1 MRLILIRHAEAIANL
16 QGINAVKD
24 ACRGLTKQGIQ
35 QAEHLVE
42 RLRASGELSDCQV
55 FLTSPVPRARQTA
68 AILASA
74 LPVKTCIEEVSLS
87 EVNPGEAE
95 GMTDQ
100 EILEKYG
107 DFYQGGKP
115 PGGENLADFVSRV
128 QTLLGRLP
136 DQYPDKTVVAIT
148 HAGFLIATVAILFSL
163 HDHDWAPTG
172 ITEIHWQDGQW
183 QLVRQ
188 NDWTHLHGAPKE
200 NISQD

>member
-1 MRLILIRHAEAIANL
+1 MRLILIRHAEAVANL
-16 QGINAVKD
+16 QCINAVKD
-24 ACRGLTKQGIQ
+24 ACRGLTELGIQ
-35 QAEHLVE
+35 QAEHLAE

-55 FLTSPVPRARQTA
+55 FLTSPVPRTKQTA

-74 LPVKTCIEEVSLS
+74 LPVKTYIEEVSLS

-128 QTLLGRLP
+128 QTLLEHLP
-136 DQYPDKTVVAIT
+136 SQYPDKTVVAVT
-148 HAGFLIATVAILFSL
+148 HYGFIQAALWVLFSL
-163 HDHDWAPTG
+163 PATDQAPTS
-172 ITEIHWQDGQW
+172 ITEILWQDGIW
-183 QLVRQ
+183 QLVRM
-188 NDWTHLHGAPKE
+188 NDKTHLEQA
-200 NISQD
+200 